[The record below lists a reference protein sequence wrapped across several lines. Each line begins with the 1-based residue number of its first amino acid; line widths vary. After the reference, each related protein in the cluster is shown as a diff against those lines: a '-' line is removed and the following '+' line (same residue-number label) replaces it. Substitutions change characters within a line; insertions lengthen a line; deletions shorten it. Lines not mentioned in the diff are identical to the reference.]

1 MNAYEAGIAN
11 LLPSPKPSTNPP
23 AAMAPAAAVS
33 IDVDQRLFSLLGEPL
48 EALTDTTWTKPQW
61 LLGSRRQ
68 AAVLSRNERPGILRD
83 VYLDYYQRMVKAN
96 GGMDQV
102 QNWSRMVSSA
112 RHVSL
117 PWRRVRTRQFR
128 PSDRCG
134 QLGGE
139 GHRSKFRG
147 RKWESFPRPEPAIVR
162 ISQVRTLQGPRRP

>member
-1 MNAYEAGIAN
+1 
-11 LLPSPKPSTNPP
+11 
-23 AAMAPAAAVS
+23 
-33 IDVDQRLFSLLGEPL
+33 LLGDPL
-48 EALTDTTWTKPQW
+48 EALTDTTWTNLSGFSAHGGK
-61 LLGSRRQ
+61 LLFYHGMSDQ
-68 AAVLSRNERPGILRD
+68 AFSLMD
-83 VYLDYYQRMVKAN
+83 TLDYYQRTVKAN

-128 PSDRCG
+128 PSDRRG
-134 QLGGE
+134 QSGGE

-162 ISQVRTLQGPRRP
+162 ISQVRTLQGPRRPGRSEEFRVPRMKSAMAKAL